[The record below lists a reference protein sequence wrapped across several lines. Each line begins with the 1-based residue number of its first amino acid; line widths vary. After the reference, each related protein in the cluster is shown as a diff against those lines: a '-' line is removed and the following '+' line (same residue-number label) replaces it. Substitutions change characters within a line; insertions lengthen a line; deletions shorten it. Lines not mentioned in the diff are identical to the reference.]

1 MINISRKVDELGRI
15 VIPIEIRKELGIKDG
30 ESLDIS
36 VIDNKIVLEKI
47 TA

>member
-1 MINISRKVDELGRI
+1 MINISRKLDELGRI
-15 VIPIEIRKELGIKDG
+15 VIPIEVRKELGIKDG

>member
-1 MINISRKVDELGRI
+1 MINISRKIDELGRI
-15 VIPIEIRKELGIKDG
+15 VIPIEVRKELGIKDG

-36 VIDNKIVLEKI
+36 IINNKIILEKK

>member
-1 MINISRKVDELGRI
+1 MINISRKIDELGRI
-15 VIPIEIRKELGIKDG
+15 VIPIEVRKELGIKDG

>member
-15 VIPIEIRKELGIKDG
+15 VIPIEVRKELGIKDG
-30 ESLDIS
+30 KSLDIS
-36 VIDNKIVLEKI
+36 IINNKIILEKK

>member
-1 MINISRKVDELGRI
+1 MINISRKVDELVRI
-15 VIPIEIRKELGIKDG
+15 VIPIEVRKELGIKDG

>member
-15 VIPIEIRKELGIKDG
+15 VIPIEVRKELGIKDG